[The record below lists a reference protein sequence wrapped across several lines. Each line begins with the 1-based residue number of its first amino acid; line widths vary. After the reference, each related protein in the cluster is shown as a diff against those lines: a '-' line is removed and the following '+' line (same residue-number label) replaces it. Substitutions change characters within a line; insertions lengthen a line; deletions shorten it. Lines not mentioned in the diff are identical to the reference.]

1 MKLKIVDFSEINQGE
16 QVLADA
22 VVLTAEGYK
31 ESKVSYYRPK
41 TKSGDPRFCIYGF
54 KKLVEEGTLVFF
66 TIKQGKLLVVPV
78 MPFSIRKEKI
88 LEKKKYSEK
97 LEDDIDQ
104 FSEEHIS
111 NFETLRRS
119 VSEIKLEV
127 GSKVYNLID

>member
-1 MKLKIVDFSEINQGE
+1 
-16 QVLADA
+16 
-22 VVLTAEGYK
+22 
-31 ESKVSYYRPK
+31 
-41 TKSGDPRFCIYGF
+41 
-54 KKLVEEGTLVFF
+54 
-66 TIKQGKLLVVPV
+66 

-119 VSEIKLEV
+119 VSEIKTRGWIKSVQPHRLSPKDV
-127 GSKVYNLID
+127 GYQP